1 MPWWGHWHLRRGGAL
16 DAGCCLA
23 QGSLLMSRAGLPPP
37 GTHSKARAC
46 PSSQDDSERGHLCW
60 MNLKGTVD
68 ATCFSPLSSKSEQCL
83 AFRKLPPHCG
93 NLLLCFSFLRGLFFF
108 TFFVL
113 HSCTAWY
120 LHQCISPITAPIQTD
135 TGALTLHRPC
145 TNPAPGIVLNAPTYL
160 VAELQTSEMSLYWSH
175 FTDEKA
181 EAYRGI

>member
-16 DAGCCLA
+16 DAGCCLV

-83 AFRKLPPHCG
+83 SSTSMPGLQEAASSLWKFASLLFIPQRAFLFYLFCFALLHCLVPTSVSYFPHYCPHPDRYG
-93 NLLLCFSFLRGLFFF
+93 
-108 TFFVL
+108 T
-113 HSCTAWY
+113 TD
-120 LHQCISPITAPIQTD
+120 PAP
-135 TGALTLHRPC
+135 TLHRPC
-145 TNPAPGIVLNAPTYL
+145 TRHCAKRPHLPCC
-160 VAELQTSEMSLYWSH
+160 
-175 FTDEKA
+175 
-181 EAYRGI
+181 